1 MNGTTNHP
9 NLLDLA
15 KQGNAQAIAALIN
28 RQLQP
33 KGITVKAALKDDC
46 LQVTAESAQV
56 PNQQAFV
63 EFIRKGLTNISPKSI
78 KRVEIHGKQ
87 INTSSPL
94 WSIEFEIGTDGNLT
108 NTLQKTEEKTDSP
121 LAELKTTE
129 NSKGKPHLKS
139 FVLESTGNKQLDII
153 LKKTALVLISAILI
167 VSGWRIGQATG
178 FLSFDTASAPST
190 TTAPPSSDTAPAPST
205 TAANLASV
213 TAGATI
219 VKGTK
224 NFISVVGLAADT
236 PMVTLLLPRT
246 EWNSLDEKGKENVKA
261 YTKSL
266 IPLVRANP
274 TAYVDIPPTAPIY
287 EEFVRKTKSMCTDC
301 WQVEVGQPTESGS
314 LTMDETVARG
324 QG

>member
-1 MNGTTNHP
+1 MNSAATQP
-9 NLLDLA
+9 NLLELA
-15 KQGNAQAIAALIN
+15 KQGNANAIAALIN
-28 RQLQP
+28 RQLQT
-33 KGITVKAALKDDC
+33 KGITAKAALKNGC
-46 LQVTAESAQV
+46 LQVVLESAQA
-56 PNQQAFV
+56 PNQQALV
-63 EFIRKGLTNISPKSI
+63 EFIRKGITNISPKSI
-78 KRVEIHGKQ
+78 ERVKIHRKQ

-94 WSIEFEIGTDGNLT
+94 WSIEFEIDAEENQN
-108 NTLQKTEEKTDSP
+108 NTLDKTEEKTDSSFSEP
-121 LAELKTTE
+121 KTTE
-129 NSKGKPHLKS
+129 NSKEKPRQTS

-153 LKKTALVLISAILI
+153 LKKTAIVLISAILI

-178 FLSFDTASAPST
+178 FLSFDTASAPSI

-205 TAANLASV
+205 TTANLASV

-224 NFISVVGLAADT
+224 NFISVVGLATHT

-246 EWNSLDEKGKENVKA
+246 EWDSLDEKGKENVKA

-274 TAYVDIPPTAPIY
+274 IAYVDIPPTAPIY
-287 EEFVRKTKSMCTDC
+287 EEFVRKTKSVCTDC
-301 WQVEVGQPTESGS
+301 WQVEVGQPSESGS
-314 LTMDETVARG
+314 LMMDETVARG